1 MVDYED
7 RAGYGKDAII
17 AAFTVLGTQN
27 TDPAKPGYPS
37 GGQFLA
43 ASMDDGATFYCF
55 SHEATVPTQNGE
67 GWRDPRLFRY
77 EDHYVM
83 AVYETDEKGRN
94 CVSFYVSED
103 FHDWR
108 RTSRSDDLYE
118 CPDIFPLQIEGGMP
132 PVQTQTPSSG
142 FTKRAITMCRSSP

>member
-43 ASMDDGATFYCF
+43 ASMDDGATFYRF
-55 SHEATVPTQNGE
+55 PMRPPSP
-67 GWRDPRLFRY
+67 PRTARAGGIPASSA
-77 EDHYVM
+77 M
-83 AVYETDEKGRN
+83 
-94 CVSFYVSED
+94 
-103 FHDWR
+103 
-108 RTSRSDDLYE
+108 RT
-118 CPDIFPLQIEGGMP
+118 
-132 PVQTQTPSSG
+132 
-142 FTKRAITMCRSSP
+142 TM